1 MSIFN
6 STKVS
11 VVFVLITLLVF
22 TPCLASAQDLE
33 QEISKSTVGNTF
45 IDAAIYRPV
54 GLIAI
59 PVGAVLFVITIPFS
73 AISSSVGTSFEKL
86 VAHPAK
92 YTFVRPLGDI

>member
-1 MSIFN
+1 MANFN
-6 STKVS
+6 SIKVS
-11 VVFVLITLLVF
+11 VVFVVISAMIF
-22 TPCLASAQDLE
+22 TPCLTSARDLE
-33 QEISKSTVGNTF
+33 REISKSTVGNTF

-73 AISSSVGTSFEKL
+73 AISSSVGNSFEKL
-86 VAHPAK
+86 VAQPAK

>member
-1 MSIFN
+1 MAIFN
-6 STKVS
+6 SIKVS
-11 VVFVLITLLVF
+11 VVFVLISSLIF
-22 TPCLASAQDLE
+22 APCLTSAQDLE
-33 QEISKSTVGNTF
+33 REISKSTVGNTF
-45 IDAAIYRPV
+45 LDAVIYRPV

-86 VAHPAK
+86 VAQPAK